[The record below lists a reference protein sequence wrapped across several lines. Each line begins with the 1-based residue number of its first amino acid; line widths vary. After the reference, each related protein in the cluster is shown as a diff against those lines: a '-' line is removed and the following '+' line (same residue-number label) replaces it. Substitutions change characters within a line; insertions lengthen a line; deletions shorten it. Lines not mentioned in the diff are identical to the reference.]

1 MSTVPQ
7 RIYDA
12 YFRALVGRD
21 GDGMV
26 EFSALQAIPLPPA
39 PAEEWFWERV
49 AEEFDKW
56 EPKEEES

>member
-1 MSTVPQ
+1 MTTTPRQ
-7 RIYDA
+7 ICDA
-12 YFRALVGRD
+12 YFRALAGKD

-49 AEEFDKW
+49 ANEFDKW
-56 EPKEEES
+56 TPEKEDS